1 MVASAPSSAGVRQ
14 GFVGALTNT
23 ARKYPE
29 QKSEGN
35 QTAARKVSLPCV
47 RAFRQSSLTFQAGV
61 DPLLANQMGVS
72 KKYNAAS
79 VRGSV
84 TVWIEKGKKSKK
96 RSKMENR
103 TVKLTALNARRQGCT
118 L

>member
-1 MVASAPSSAGVRQ
+1 M
-14 GFVGALTNT
+14 
-23 ARKYPE
+23 
-29 QKSEGN
+29 
-35 QTAARKVSLPCV
+35 
-47 RAFRQSSLTFQAGV
+47 

-103 TVKLTALNARRQGCT
+103 TVKVLYLSLHNFV